1 MNEKW
6 QAIAY
11 ASVNTFSIGV
21 MDSLSYH
28 RTIPILVNC
37 RPVLLIVGQVLAAN
51 LFLLVGS
58 VMIYHKG
65 LSPALAYLTN
75 TIDTLEEYEKTEGQD
90 IFAVLAS
97 HAVYVIYHANWIGNY
112 SVTQH
117 IFCLFFHSGSR

>member
-1 MNEKW
+1 MNDKW
-6 QAIAY
+6 QAIIY
-11 ASVNTFSIGV
+11 SSVNTFSSGV
-21 MDSLSYH
+21 LDSLSYH

-37 RPVLLIVGQVLAAN
+37 RPVLLIVAQVLAAN

-75 TIDTLEEYEKTEGQD
+75 KIDTLEEFEQTAGQD

-97 HAVYVIYHANWIGNY
+97 HVVYVVYHANWIGMALLDI
-112 SVTQH
+112 VF
-117 IFCLFFHSGSR
+117 IVGLA